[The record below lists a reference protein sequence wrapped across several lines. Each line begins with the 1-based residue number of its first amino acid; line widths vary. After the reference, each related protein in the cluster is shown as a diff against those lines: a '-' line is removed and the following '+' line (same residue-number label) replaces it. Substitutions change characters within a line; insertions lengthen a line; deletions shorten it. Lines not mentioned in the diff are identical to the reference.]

1 MSIFEYLATMVA
13 IVLGLAVA
21 NLLKAFSKT
30 IITINWRGLG
40 WFLSLW
46 CTILLLVLLGFFW
59 AFWRLY
65 SESSEIS
72 IWEFI
77 CVPFFLVI
85 CFFLSTEFLP
95 VPEKSEDKIDP
106 YKYFIE
112 ARKPFFITL
121 FLFWAHLTTV
131 PSFIGYEQPILE
143 IYFGWLMVILSFSG
157 ILLTTIRAHKIL
169 VLLWSAG
176 FLSQEALQIAIGL

>member
-13 IVLGLAVA
+13 IVLGLAAA

-65 SESSEIS
+65 SDSTEIS
-72 IWEFI
+72 IWELI
-77 CVPFFLVI
+77 CVPFF
-85 CFFLSTEFLP
+85 FS
-95 VPEKSEDKIDP
+95 
-106 YKYFIE
+106 Y
-112 ARKPFFITL
+112 L
-121 FLFWAHLTTV
+121 FLFKHGV
-131 PSFIGYEQPILE
+131 S
-143 IYFGWLMVILSFSG
+143 S
-157 ILLTTIRAHKIL
+157 RA
-169 VLLWSAG
+169 
-176 FLSQEALQIAIGL
+176 